1 MQQYWRFIMWV
12 RPATQGAAAHMLT
25 EHEPLSVNIIGHLAG
40 TIVFAIFLALALRG
54 SPVRRTRQTLL
65 PVASAVLA
73 LLWNAGSFATLLLSS
88 GTVRWWVE
96 ALSFCT
102 LSLLPAVLLHLSLH
116 SRLRPVAVTG
126 YMLSAVAT
134 AMHLSEGLAPAL
146 DLHKWALW
154 VITYG
159 FGALTLVYA
168 GIVLRQGGET
178 HGRASQILT
187 AMGLLLFA
195 VTFSHFGAG
204 HPPQPWREL
213 LVHHAGIPI
222 ALLILLQDYRFV
234 FLDAFVRFLAN
245 VILAVALSYGGI
257 RLAERLGPA
266 VEPSQPLAGITAVA
280 GLCALLI
287 LFAFLR
293 GVVQRFLTRAVFRS
307 GGVESAVLALRSTT
321 AQSRT
326 EHEYLRF
333 AAEQLAAAARTPR
346 FEILGG
352 HTGGEG
358 ASMRDLD
365 YPAVTDEEPWLARET
380 HWSWAEVIVP
390 IRLSQGDIRYLLL
403 GRRRGGRRYF
413 SEDLRSL
420 NYLAAVAAEEIG
432 RLRAAEMQRLVSEA
446 ELRALHS
453 QINPHFLFNVL
464 NTLFGL
470 IPREALGARRT
481 VLNLAEIFR
490 YVLKSDKILIPLSEE
505 IKIVKAYLEIE
516 RLRLGSRLQTVIQ
529 VDDDAAAVL
538 IPVLSIQPLVENAI
552 KHAISKRIDDGWLK
566 VSATLTDGVANIVVE
581 DSGPGSAPGITAG
594 QPGERVGLANVSRR
608 LQLCFGPDA
617 GIRMHQDASGTC
629 VEFSVPAGANHAVV
643 PRSASM
649 SGMES

>member
-1 MQQYWRFIMWV
+1 
-12 RPATQGAAAHMLT
+12 MLYV
-25 EHEPLSVNIIGHLAG
+25 HEPLIVNVIGHLAG
-40 TIVFAIFLALALRG
+40 TIVFAIFLVLALRG
-54 SPVRRTRQTLL
+54 SPGRRSRQSLL

-88 GTVRWWVE
+88 GSVHWWVE
-96 ALSFCT
+96 ALSFCS

-116 SRLRPVAVTG
+116 SRLRAIAITG
-126 YMLSAVAT
+126 YLLSAAAT

-146 DLHKWALW
+146 HLHKWALG

-168 GIVLRQGGET
+168 GIVLREGGET
-178 HGRASQILT
+178 HGRTSQILA

-204 HPPQPWREL
+204 HPPQAWREL
-213 LVHHAGIPI
+213 LVHHAGIPV

-234 FLDAFVRFLAN
+234 FLDAFLRFLAN
-245 VILAVALSYGGI
+245 VILAAILSYAGLW
-257 RLAERLGPA
+257 LAERLVPA
-266 VEPSQPLAGITAVA
+266 GQPLQPVTGILGVA

-307 GGVESAVLALRSTT
+307 GGVESAVLALRSTAAET
-321 AQSRT
+321 RT

-346 FEILGG
+346 FEMLEG
-352 HTGGEG
+352 HTAVEG
-358 ASMRDLD
+358 SAAPMRDLD
-365 YPAVTDEEPWLARET
+365 YPAVTDEEPWLARDAR
-380 HWSWAEVIVP
+380 WGWAEAIVP
-390 IRLSQGDIRYLLL
+390 IRLSQGDIRFLLL
-403 GRRRGGRRYF
+403 GRRRGGRRYL

-432 RLRAAEMQRLVSEA
+432 RFRAAEMQRLVSEA

-453 QINPHFLFNVL
+453 QINPHFLFNAL
-464 NTLFGL
+464 NTLYGL
-470 IPREALGARRT
+470 IPREAAGARRT
-481 VLNLAEIFR
+481 VLNLAEVFR

-505 IKIVKAYLEIE
+505 IKIVTAYLEIE
-516 RLRLGSRLQTVIQ
+516 RLRLGPRLQTVIH
-529 VDDDAAAVL
+529 VEEDAAGTL
-538 IPVLSIQPLVENAI
+538 IPVMSVQPLVENAI
-552 KHAISKRIDDGWLK
+552 KHALSKRPDDGWLK
-566 VSATLTDGVANIVVE
+566 VTATLSTGVLHVIVE
-581 DSGPGSAPGITAG
+581 DSGAGPAAGITTA
-594 QPGERVGLANVSRR
+594 QPGAGVGLANVSRR

-617 GIRMHQDASGTC
+617 GIRMRQDASGTR
-629 VEFSVPAGANHAVV
+629 VEFSVPAGADHRVALG
-643 PRSASM
+643 RAGM
-649 SGMES
+649 SGTES